1 MATTPVM
8 FNVVENFDVQTLGFK
23 LRDLYAS
30 KGFNAVVLNA
40 FGPNIS
46 LRLEQG
52 VGGINTVLGN
62 CKAITVNI
70 ALQGNMLII
79 NYTDA
84 EWTSKIVGFVVGFFL
99 CWIPCITALIGSIN
113 QNNLP
118 GEITRDITMLLNTVG
133 TVPPYQG

>member
-1 MATTPVM
+1 MATPPVM

-40 FGPNIS
+40 FGPNIT

-52 VGGINTVLGN
+52 VGGINALLGN
-62 CKAITVNI
+62 CKGITVNI
-70 ALQGNMLII
+70 TLQGNMLIV

-84 EWTSKIVGFVVGFFL
+84 EWTSKITALVVGFFL
-99 CWIPCITALIGSIN
+99 CLIPFVTGIIGSIG